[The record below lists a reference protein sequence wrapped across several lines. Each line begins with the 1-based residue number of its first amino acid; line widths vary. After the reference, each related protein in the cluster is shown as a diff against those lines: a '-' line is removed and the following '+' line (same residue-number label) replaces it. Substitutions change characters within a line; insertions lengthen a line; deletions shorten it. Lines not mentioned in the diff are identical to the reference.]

1 MTVADAQQRRFWD
14 QHAATYDR
22 GMRFAERRILRD
34 TRDWVCRRATGR
46 ILEVAIGTGLN
57 ICWYDTAA
65 QLTGLDLSWQMLQQA
80 RRRAG
85 NPGPDADMV
94 EGSAEQLP
102 FADDTFDTVLCT
114 LSLCSV
120 PDDRQAVREM
130 IRVLKPGQKLILADH
145 VESSVV
151 PARLLQQALDW
162 WTVPHQGEHFRRRPI
177 RLVQQAGLPIIE
189 HERFLLGIIERL
201 VATKPRR

>member
-1 MTVADAQQRRFWD
+1 MTAADAQQRQFWD
-14 QHAATYDR
+14 QHADTYDR
-22 GMRFAERRILRD
+22 GMRLTERLIFRD
-34 TRDWVCRRATGR
+34 TRDWICRRATGR

-57 ICWYDTAA
+57 ICWYDTRAR
-65 QLTGLDLSWQMLQQA
+65 LIGLDLSWQMLQQA
-80 RRRAG
+80 RRRG
-85 NPGPDADMV
+85 RDAELDTNMV

-102 FADDTFDTVLCT
+102 FADDSFDTVLCA
-114 LSLCSV
+114 LSLCSI
-120 PDDRQAVREM
+120 PDDRQAVSEM

-151 PARLLQQALDW
+151 ATRLLQQALDW
-162 WTVPHQGEHFRRRPI
+162 WTVPHHGEHFRRRPI

-189 HERFLLGIIERL
+189 HERFLLGIVERL